1 MIVDTHGHYSAPP
14 FDNNYPYISMDGD
27 NFIVVPEGNREKI
40 FEDMHKIGVK
50 KYIEPAIDVDSNKKL
65 LELCKR
71 YKGFAFPAAGNHP
84 TRCILSKFSDFK
96 RVKEFANDENV
107 IAIGETGLDYHYS
120 RNIPDRKSQHRLKQ
134 KIWFQFQINLA
145 HKHRLPLILHI
156 RLANDDALR
165 ILRRNKN
172 KLHGGVVHC
181 FGSAPDV
188 AKIYTEELGFCL
200 GIGGTLLTST
210 TEGKQLADS
219 VKEIPMEF
227 LLLETD
233 GPYVR
238 PDVPDDISKKKW
250 MKARNTSLI
259 LLAVAKRIAEI
270 KGISTEEVIDI
281 TTKNA
286 ERVFGI

>member
-1 MIVDTHGHYSAPP
+1 MLVDTHIHLSYKPYDSGFP
-14 FDNNYPYISMDGD
+14 FISMDGD
-27 NFIVVPEGNREKI
+27 NYVIIPEGNRDNIIEEMKR
-40 FEDMHKIGVK
+40 IGVT

-65 LELCKR
+65 LEFCKL
-71 YKGFAFPAAGNHP
+71 YEGFAFGATGNHP

-96 RVKEFANDENV
+96 RVKEFASAENIV
-107 IAIGETGLDYHYS
+107 AIGETGLDYHFS

-134 KIWFQFQINLA
+134 KIWFQFEINLA

-156 RLANDDALR
+156 RLADEDAIR
-165 ILRRNKN
+165 ILRHNKK

-200 GIGGTLLTST
+200 GVGGVLLTST
-210 TEGKQLADS
+210 TEGRDLAAS
-219 VKEIPMEF
+219 IRETLMEYI
-227 LLLETD
+227 LLETD

-238 PDVPDDISKKKW
+238 PDVPDDISKKW

-259 LLAVAKRIAEI
+259 LPAVAKRIAEI
-270 KGISTEEVIDI
+270 KGISTEEVMEI